1 MKTTIKPTA
10 IQPEGEGTE
19 AKPYQITSINNL
31 LWIGNE
37 AEKYNTNGKFYQMM
51 NDIDASETRYWQ
63 NGAGFRPIGQDY
75 SHSFQGTFDGNNKT
89 ITGLYIN
96 SASNSG
102 RLYVG
107 LFGLTSH
114 STIKNLELKNVNI
127 SCAVST
133 DKFYLID
140 YIIPYVGGLAGLNC
154 GAIINCTI
162 SGVTTVNGRCSD
174 IYIGGLVGE
183 NYEGTITN
191 CTASASV
198 TSTSTDEKV
207 TNIGGLV
214 GENYY
219 GTITNCTASASVTS
233 TSTGGYRYAATHVG
247 GLVGKNNGAI
257 AFCTASGNV
266 IGANISCMAH
276 THIGGLIGYNS
287 NSSTITNC
295 TALGN
300 VESTNTGTDKNNC
313 LKAYVGGLIGDNFA
327 PITDCTA
334 LGNVTGV
341 WLGETNQRNDSIF
354 VGGLVGQNLRSK
366 IDRCYSVGV
375 VYSNYSTYV
384 GGLVGD
390 NAKGSVVRSFWDTN
404 TSGQATSSGGIGKT
418 TEKMKRWVTY
428 SK

>member
-1 MKTTIKPTA
+1 MEIAVTPN
-10 IQPEGEGTE
+10 GEGTE
-19 AKPYQITSINNL
+19 ENPYQITSINNL
-31 LWIGNE
+31 LWISHE
-37 AEKYNTNGKFYQMM
+37 AEKNNTDCQFYKMM
-51 NDIDASETRYWQ
+51 NNIDASDTYNWN

-75 SHSFQGTFDGNNKT
+75 DNAFKGTFDGNGKK
-89 ITGLYIN
+89 ITNLYIN
-96 SASNSG
+96 RTSSSG

-140 YIIPYVGGLAGLNC
+140 YIIPYVGGLVGLNH
-154 GAIINCTI
+154 GTIINCTI
-162 SGVTTVNGRCSD
+162 SGVV
-174 IYIGGLVGE
+174 IGDGSGS
-183 NYEGTITN
+183 Y
-191 CTASASV
+191 
-198 TSTSTDEKV
+198 

-214 GENYY
+214 GENT
-219 GTITNCTASASVTS
+219 GTITDCTASASVTS
-233 TSTGGYRYAATHVG
+233 TSTGGCPHTATHAG

-266 IGANISCMAH
+266 IGANISRMAH

-287 NSSTITNC
+287 STITNC

-300 VESTNTGTDKNNC
+300 VTGTNISRCAHTYLGGLIGSNNGTIAECISSGNAASKHTSTDKNYYP
-313 LKAYVGGLIGDNFA
+313 KTYVGGLIGFNYG
-327 PITDCTA
+327 PITKCTA
-334 LGNVTGV
+334 LGNVTGS

-366 IDRCYSVGV
+366 IDRCYSVGLV
-375 VYSNYSTYV
+375 SSDYTDNV
-384 GGLVGD
+384 GGLIGM
-390 NAKGSVVRSFWDTN
+390 NERGSVVSSFWDMN
-404 TSGQATSSGGIGKT
+404 TSGQETSSGGIGKT

>member
-19 AKPYQITSINNL
+19 ESPYQITSINNL
-31 LWIGNE
+31 LWISHE
-37 AEKYNTNGKFYQMM
+37 AEKYNTNGKFYKMM
-51 NDIDASETRYWQ
+51 NNIDASDTYNWN
-63 NGAGFRPIGQDY
+63 NGAGFRPIGQDC

-89 ITGLYIN
+89 ITDLYVN
-96 SASNSG
+96 HTGGSG

-140 YIIPYVGGLAGLNC
+140 YIIPYVGGLAGLNF

-183 NYEGTITN
+183 NYE
-191 CTASASV
+191 
-198 TSTSTDEKV
+198 
-207 TNIGGLV
+207 
-214 GENYY
+214 

-287 NSSTITNC
+287 KSSTITNC

-341 WLGETNQRNDSIF
+341 WLGETNQRNDRIF
-354 VGGLVGQNLRSK
+354 VGGLVGQNIRSK

-404 TSGQATSSGGIGKT
+404 TSGQATSSGGMGKT